1 MTDKQVQ
8 GNISRFI
15 CFRMFFNARFYYP
28 VFALFFLEH
37 GLSWEEFG
45 ILNGIWAISIILLEV
60 PSGALADTIGRKRL
74 IVIAALCMVIE
85 MLALLI
91 APMHGGSTVFFLF
104 ALNRIISGVA
114 EAAVSG
120 ADEAL
125 AYDSLKEV
133 GREKEWGSVL
143 EKAQRFTSLA
153 FFFAM
158 MTGSAFYDSSF
169 INQCLAF
176 VGINYSFTAETLV
189 KAPVLL
195 TFISSLVVLIAALG
209 MKEQTTAS
217 PNRTVIE
224 TMRQSFRTTLTGASW
239 VWKTPLPFGILLAS
253 MVLDN
258 VIRQFLTIASAYW
271 SVIDLPLA
279 TFGLVASGMSLM
291 GYFVPRIA
299 KKLAEH
305 RTPNQNF
312 FLLSALLMIGLLGLS
327 KAIPYWGIL
336 PAVLLYAT
344 MQSMNYLAS
353 RYLNEEAPS
362 EQRATVLSFRGLS
375 TNVSYGAVSLLYSSL
390 IAWIKL
396 KGVDPI
402 ISAGQDS
409 EQDAVFVEALG
420 WFPWYFLITLLATIL
435 IFRFR
440 FGKKDTLQSDRT

>member
-8 GNISRFI
+8 GNINRFI
-15 CFRMFFNARFYYP
+15 CFRMCFNARFYYP
-28 VFALFFLEH
+28 VFALFFLQH
-37 GLSWEEFG
+37 GLTWEEFG

-74 IVIAALCMVIE
+74 IVIAAICMVIE

-91 APMHGGSTVFFLF
+91 APMDGGSTVFFLF
-104 ALNRIISGVA
+104 ALNRIISGIA

-158 MTGSAFYDSSF
+158 MTGSAFYDSNF
-169 INQCLAF
+169 INYCLATL
-176 VGINYSFTAETLV
+176 GIDYSFTAETLV
-189 KAPVLL
+189 KAPVFL
-195 TFISSLVVLIAALG
+195 TFLSSLVVLIAALG
-209 MKEQTTAS
+209 MKEQNTIS
-217 PNRTVIE
+217 QNRTVLE
-224 TMRQSFRTTLTGASW
+224 TMRQSFRTSLNGASW

-305 RTPNQNF
+305 RTPSQNF
-312 FLLSALLMIGLLGLS
+312 FLLSTLLMVGLIGLS
-327 KAIPYWGIL
+327 EAIPYWGIL

-353 RYLNEEAPS
+353 RYLNEEASS

-396 KGVDPI
+396 EGVDPAI
-402 ISAGQDS
+402 AAGQDNY
-409 EQDAVFVEALG
+409 QDAVFVEALG
-420 WFPWYFLITLLATIL
+420 WFPWYFLVTLITTIL

-440 FGKKDTLQSDRT
+440 FGKKDTRTTDRT